1 MKRICVFNRGK
12 GINRCSALTRKQCE
26 FEGADEFEC
35 PFFKD
40 QEDYKLT
47 VEGYVERKDGLLWDC
62 QY

>member
-1 MKRICVFNRGK
+1 MTSTCGFNRRK
-12 GINRCSALTRKQCE
+12 GINGCSALKRKQCE

-47 VEGYVERKDGLLWDC
+47 VEGYVKRKDG
-62 QY
+62 

>member
-12 GINRCSALTRKQCE
+12 GMNRCSALTRKQCE

-47 VEGYVERKDGLLWDC
+47 VEGYVERKDG
-62 QY
+62 